1 MDTHLQMESY
11 TYLQLS
17 SSALTYTRV
26 HRDTPLSAQLHVTA
40 HRHMCMDTH
49 MHTCPNMDRR
59 VYKQTYACTCACT
72 QTCMAR
78 CTLTCVL
85 VQSLVPYKGCGELPL
100 QGGELKRQMVGGGGG
115 ELERAA
121 GPWCLHLQLLWRV
134 ILQPLQKYYSR

>member
-115 ELERAA
+115 GLERAA